1 MGDRCKVLWYKS
13 FISFLTYV
21 SVVYSSPGRKC
32 PVRSEFKHVILL
44 FRGDV
49 QLASIV
55 KRQPGGCPRPIYY
68 YHETFRVKIDPEA
81 SGKGPRSGKSVVKSR
96 DIYLGTAEEV
106 LKKCTAGQLPQEV
119 SKREFGLV
127 CAALEVAREVGIAEA
142 IDEVLPQ
149 APNGLTPGQYML
161 IGVLKKICTSTGHSG
176 LRDWFEST
184 ALPRNMGIDP
194 GLLAS
199 QNFWQNFELLATE
212 KDCAFSADRVAK
224 MEQKIW
230 ERLIQKYN
238 VTLDAVLYEMTG
250 LHTFPWLARGGLPR
264 PVGLVLGVTREA
276 QLPLFHKLFYGKK
289 QETGLFTGAVE
300 ELAGRLSALSGAQ
313 GELTAVVS
321 RGNNS
326 PENMKKIHQR
336 RAWVAGRL
344 EPANRPTLCRV
355 QLNQYRE
362 TVDGKPVYSTEAQV
376 FGATVKVAVVYDERA
391 YRHQKRELRRE
402 IERMHDKVLTLFRKN
417 KHHLKDQIKE
427 LIQELIQDSDYG
439 RYFDLE
445 VGGRRHKVLHCR
457 LNRKAYRHKLR
468 TLGKTIIF
476 SDNLTLSAR
485 ELLQFHLEKDR
496 LEEDFRSYHD
506 PSAQTFRPLHSWT
519 DGQVRVYTLLCVLA
533 LLVQQLMNHRVRQA
547 GLSMGNAEL
556 KAELSDICEIVLS
569 YSNERLV
576 RKLTR
581 RTGVQEGLFQLFNLT
596 KYVPV
601 DPEP

>member
-1 MGDRCKVLWYKS
+1 L
-13 FISFLTYV
+13 I
-21 SVVYSSPGRKC
+21 
-32 PVRSEFKHVILL
+32 

-55 KRQPGGCPRPIYY
+55 KRQPVGCPRPIYY
-68 YHETFRVKIDPEA
+68 YHETFRVKVDPEA

-106 LKKCTAGQLPQEV
+106 LKKCTAGQLPQDL

-142 IDEVLPQ
+142 IDEVMPP

-161 IGVLKKICTSTGHSG
+161 IGVLKKICTATGHSG

-199 QNFWQNFELLATE
+199 QNFWQNFEFVAVE
-212 KDCAFSADRVAK
+212 KDCAFSADRVSRI
-224 MEQKIW
+224 EQKIW
-230 ERLIQKYN
+230 ERVIQNYDVN
-238 VTLDAVLYEMTG
+238 MDAVLYEMTG
-250 LHTFPWLARGGLPR
+250 LHTFPWLSRGGLPR

-276 QLPLFHKLFYGKK
+276 QLPLFHKLFYGRK
-289 QETGLFTGAVE
+289 QEPGLFTGAVE
-300 ELAGRLSALSGAQ
+300 ELAGRLSALGGPR

-336 RAWVAGRL
+336 RAWAAGRL
-344 EPANRPTLCRV
+344 EPANRPSLCRV
-355 QLNQYRE
+355 PLNQYQE
-362 TVDGKPVYSTEAQV
+362 IIDGKPVYSTEAQV
-376 FGATVKVAVVYDERA
+376 FGEMVKVAVVYDERA
-391 YRHQKRELRRE
+391 YRRQKRELRRE
-402 IERMHDKVLTLFRKN
+402 IERMHDKVQTVFKKN
-417 KHHLKDQIKE
+417 KHHPKDLIEGLIRE
-427 LIQELIQDSDYG
+427 LVQDSDYG

-476 SDNLTLSAR
+476 SDNLNLSTR
-485 ELLQFHLEKDR
+485 ELLEFHLEKDR
-496 LEEDFRSYHD
+496 LEDDFRRYHD
-506 PSAQTFRPLHSWT
+506 PGAQPFRPPHSWT
-519 DGQVRVYTLLCVLA
+519 EGQVRVYTLLCVLA
-533 LLVQQLMNHRVRQA
+533 LLVQQLMIHRVRQA
-547 GLSMGNAEL
+547 GLSMDTVEL

-569 YSNERLV
+569 YSHGRLE

-581 RTGVQEGLFQLFNLT
+581 RTGVQEDLFQLFNLM
-596 KYVPV
+596 KYVSA